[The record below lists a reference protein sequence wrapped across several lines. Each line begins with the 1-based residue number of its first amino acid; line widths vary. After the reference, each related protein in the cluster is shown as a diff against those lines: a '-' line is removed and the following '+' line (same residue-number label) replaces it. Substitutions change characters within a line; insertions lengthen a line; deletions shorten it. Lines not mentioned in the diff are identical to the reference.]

1 VREDRRA
8 SGNARMS
15 RPSSEDAHGD
25 RRIQAPVAAS
35 TALNDIRQWMAG
47 RNLGAAYITNPVSI
61 AYLTGFFANPHERLM
76 ALAVRPRD
84 AVLIVPELEHEKAD
98 NRASDVTVVGWRDGE
113 DPYALVSEAL
123 AGLSDIAVEKEH
135 ITLHAAELITTRT
148 GASELVDVGR
158 EIRRR
163 RLIKRED
170 EIAALARAAAITDAA
185 CTKVFA
191 QMRAGMSELDVAMMI
206 GSAIGEEGGTL
217 AFGSLVQSG
226 PNSAMPHAASSS
238 RRLAAGDFVLLDF
251 GAAFDSYNAD
261 TTRMAVVGQPSA
273 RHREI
278 HDAVLRA
285 NQAAIAAVRAGV
297 TTGEVDAAARRV
309 IDAAGYGPQFFH
321 RVGHGLGLEV
331 HEDPS
336 LDPGSSTMLE
346 VGMVFTI
353 EPGIYIE
360 GFGGARIEDD
370 VVVEEH
376 GCRMLT
382 KADRSLKV
390 I

>member
-1 VREDRRA
+1 L
-8 SGNARMS
+8 SKS
-15 RPSSEDAHGD
+15 
-25 RRIQAPVAAS
+25 VAAS
-35 TALNDIRQWMAG
+35 TALNDVRQWMAG

-98 NRASDVTVVGWRDGE
+98 SRASDVTVVGWRDGE
-113 DPYALVSEAL
+113 DPYALVSQAL
-123 AGLSDIAVEKEH
+123 AGLSDIAVEKDN

-158 EIRRR
+158 EIRRK

-170 EIAALARAAAITDAA
+170 EIATLARAAVMTDAA
-185 CTKVFA
+185 GAKVFA

-206 GSAIGEEGGTL
+206 GSAIGEQGGTL

-226 PNSAMPHAASSS
+226 PNSAMPHATPSS

-251 GAAFDSYNAD
+251 GAMVDNYNAD
-261 TTRMAVVGQPSA
+261 TTRMAVVGAPTA
-273 RHREI
+273 RHREV

-285 NQAAIAAVRAGV
+285 NQAAIATVRAGA
-297 TTGEVDAAARRV
+297 TTGDVDAAARRV
-309 IDAAGYGPQFFH
+309 IEAAGYGPQFFH
-321 RVGHGLGLEV
+321 RIGHGLGLEE

-336 LDPGSSTMLE
+336 LDPGSTTVLE
-346 VGMVFTI
+346 AGMVFTV
-353 EPGIYIE
+353 EPGVYIE
-360 GFGGARIEDD
+360 GFGGVRIEDD

-376 GCRMLT
+376 GCRVLT
-382 KADRSLKV
+382 NADRGLKV